1 MAATDMRGGD
11 DVNVNVGPDFYA
23 VVAAVLAVVLLVDI
37 SVLWLTGK
45 QVPELLSQL
54 TFGVFG
60 FYFGRAPV
68 FKNGQGN
75 GGEGASGKG
84 QAGPAGA
91 RPVRAVDPPVPSA
104 N

>member
-1 MAATDMRGGD
+1 MGSG
-11 DVNVNVGPDFYA
+11 VGVDFYG

-60 FYFGRAPV
+60 FYFGRAPI
-68 FKNGQGN
+68 GQRPTERRREEP
-75 GGEGASGKG
+75 GGGDGERETSSGR
-84 QAGPAGA
+84 AGG
-91 RPVRAVDPPVPSA
+91 
-104 N
+104 